1 VRSMPNSA
9 TNGLA
14 SPAVLVIC
22 PASALAE
29 GSSSWKRSAPHRGYL
44 SGFCTYLGSGRTKA
58 LGTSLI
64 AAALVWAQS
73 PDEGWWAGCGWG
85 IPSSRVLV

>member
-22 PASALAE
+22 PASASAK

-44 SGFCTYLGSGRTKA
+44 SGFCAYLGSGRTKA
-58 LGTSLI
+58 LGTSLVAAAEAALETGRLTI
-64 AAALVWAQS
+64 SGDEQTAALV
-73 PDEGWWAGCGWG
+73 
-85 IPSSRVLV
+85 